1 MRKLLLVTLIA
12 LALPAGAQAATISI
26 KPNPETGGKRVS
38 FVAGP
43 GELNQLGANL
53 FERGFNF
60 QDLGR
65 PEFVAEP
72 PCTVRTDPYASRPW
86 VDCPPQG
93 IDLVEVRLGGEHDE
107 FFYAAMSRPTVPAL
121 IAGGPGN
128 DDTTGGWVA
137 DRIFGEGGNDRIH
150 GRDGGDVLVGGPGDD
165 DIKTGALA
173 YDDNG
178 NRKTVDDNAVDRVWC
193 GTGFDSV
200 TADPSDVVALDCELV
215 NGEPRDVREVLDEP
229 PVPTLDDLPLEV
241 PTILLDIEIDPLA
254 KVLRDGLLVEV
265 GCSATCTVTPL
276 LRVSDK
282 LVKRL
287 GLPAAVVARS
297 KSVKTSRA
305 KRVRLRFSKAVR
317 RILADE
323 DVVPVVLQVS
333 AVDSEGNPFAVQTK
347 LRLRGSSASR
357 RR

>member
-1 MRKLLLVTLIA
+1 MRKLLLAVLIA
-12 LALPAGAQAATISI
+12 LALPASAHAATISI

-72 PCTVRTDPYASRPW
+72 PCEVRRDPYASGPW

-93 IDLVEVRLGGEHDE
+93 VDLVEVRLRAEHDE
-107 FFYAAMSRPTVPAL
+107 FFYAAMSRPSVPAL

-128 DDTTGGWVA
+128 DATTGGWVA
-137 DRIFGEGGNDRIH
+137 DRIFGEGGDDRIH
-150 GRDGGDVLVGGPGDD
+150 GRDGADVLVGGPGDD
-165 DIKTGALA
+165 DIKAGALS
-173 YDDNG
+173 YDSNG
-178 NRKTVDDNAVDRVWC
+178 NRRSADDNAVDRVWC
-193 GTGFDSV
+193 GAGFDSV
-200 TADPSDVVALDCELV
+200 TADPSDRVALDCELV
-215 NGEPRDVREVLDEP
+215 NGEPREVGEVLDEP
-229 PVPTLDDLPLEV
+229 PVPTLDELPLEV

-254 KVLRDGLLVEV
+254 EVLRDGLLVEV
-265 GCSATCTVTPL
+265 GCSATCTVTPV
-276 LRVSDK
+276 LRVTDK

-287 GLPAAVVARS
+287 RLPAAVVARS
-297 KSVKTSRA
+297 KSLRTSRA

-317 RILADE
+317 RILAGQE
-323 DVVPVVLQVS
+323 VVPFVLHVR
-333 AVDSEGNPFAVQTK
+333 AVDVDGNPFAVQTK
-347 LRLRGSSASR
+347 LRVRE
-357 RR
+357 